1 MEIKIDGMSCGHCEG
16 RVKAELEKLG
26 AAVVSVSAEEKKAI
40 VNGINESDA
49 RSAVVTA
56 GYKVVSVN

>member
-26 AAVVSVSAEEKKAI
+26 AIVESVSAENKNAI
-40 VNGINESDA
+40 VNGIDEAGAKN
-49 RSAVVTA
+49 AVIAA
-56 GYKVVSVN
+56 GYKVLSFN